1 MELMIYIYGSCSAA
15 CFAFL
20 VVKNRLEPLRVN
32 KDSGGLIIL
41 LSVLWPLVVFSYLVD
56 FSTGIVDRLTK
67 RI

>member
-15 CFAFL
+15 CFALL

-32 KDSGGLIIL
+32 KDSGVLIIL
-41 LSVLWPLVVFSYLVD
+41 LSILWPLVAFSYIVD
-56 FSTGIVDRLTK
+56 FATGIVDKMTK